1 MQAVN
6 FLLQQKVENK
16 KFYHYKSYC
25 ITFTMQK
32 ENTQYIQLN
41 VILCFNTTFFFN

>member
-1 MQAVN
+1 
-6 FLLQQKVENK
+6 
-16 KFYHYKSYC
+16 
-25 ITFTMQK
+25 MQK